1 MPVSKYQQDNLSKAL
16 GLFIEGF
23 RPYIVAVL
31 SKEAG
36 DKWPA
41 WFVEALYPV
50 QRDTWNLGI
59 KNGTQPEVLIDYAYL
74 KSFVLKY
81 KDLLKADFGKELNK
95 LATRLESITDV
106 RNKSAHYNDITEDEY
121 AEAFINFKSIARC
134 LKMTELES
142 AFAQLQQ
149 QTSPVAVEVHPL
161 KNTTISA
168 NESNNILMPWF
179 KVVKPHLDIQ
189 MGRLD
194 ESIFAANLG
203 EVALGFGREIY
214 NNPVIF
220 FQKTYFT
227 EGLKN
232 IAKRVVQGLN
242 GGQDADNRVISLQTG
257 FGGGKT
263 HTLISLFHLAK
274 LGKKALLSDS
284 TMELIAATGEPI
296 FDSANIA
303 VFTNTTND
311 PAQGRKVEGYTIR
324 TLWGELAYQLGGSAA
339 YEIIRINDEKQI
351 APKGLFK
358 QVLEKC
364 KPCLILIDELAD
376 YCVSA
381 SAVKVEASNLSEQT
395 ISFMQELT
403 EAVSGTDNCVMIATL
418 PMSAQE
424 LASSPNSAQILSA
437 LENRIIRLGSNMK
450 PVEDDEIFEVVRR
463 RLFEDLGS
471 DDEIEKVISSYSLFY
486 QSLLSEI
493 PSYALTNAY
502 RQKLKK
508 AYPFHPELI
517 DMFRLRWAS
526 NPFFQRTRGVLRILA
541 AIVSDLWK
549 RQNSLTG
556 SQYLIHTADVVLA
569 NVEALTSQITILN
582 GASWDSVIS
591 ADVSGTSSNAFRI
604 DNDVMSLGKYNLT
617 QGIAATMLLGTF
629 GSKGQNKGM
638 GTDEIKLCMVKP
650 DGFNHNDINGAID
663 RMEANAHYLYYSSTG
678 IKRYWFDTTP
688 NVNILINQAKGDIK
702 NTDITA
708 EILKRVTE
716 KSRGIHLFNTLV
728 NPSEDIPEQM
738 KPTLVI
744 LSPLYLA
751 NPTDVNGKTKP
762 IIEKLATKKGNSER
776 IYRNT
781 MLFLLCSEMGIGKLQ
796 DDVKNYLAC
805 HKINSEY
812 SSQLNIEQKADIR
825 RRIDEAS
832 KQSDIS
838 LVSAY
843 SLVAKYSVKSGIE
856 TLVIKQFKDSLET
869 QINNNVI
876 AALKEEEW
884 LLESVGLSTLKNN
897 NLLPTPE
904 QSIKAK
910 DVFEAFL
917 RFDDK
922 PMITG
927 PEAVSKSIQKYC
939 TNGEYC
945 IATGDGNTYTRFFFQ
960 ESVPFFDVNDI
971 TYWLVDK
978 SLQPQPQQ
986 PTAPVIN
993 DKGEVVTPLP
1003 QVNKAPFTPS
1013 NDGTVE
1019 TGTSKKFKSITVSGS
1034 VPLERYTELFNCFIT
1049 PFAMNGN
1056 KIDIEVNFKIKSNTA
1071 SPIDESKQQY
1081 KSAKEA
1087 AKQLGL
1093 NITEEEM

>member
-1 MPVSKYQQDNLSKAL
+1 MQPWFNNV
-16 GLFIEGF
+16 
-23 RPYIVAVL
+23 RPY
-31 SKEAG
+31 K
-36 DKWPA
+36 
-41 WFVEALYPV
+41 
-50 QRDTWNLGI
+50 
-59 KNGTQPEVLIDYAYL
+59 
-74 KSFVLKY
+74 
-81 KDLLKADFGKELNK
+81 
-95 LATRLESITDV
+95 
-106 RNKSAHYNDITEDEY
+106 
-121 AEAFINFKSIARC
+121 
-134 LKMTELES
+134 
-142 AFAQLQQ
+142 
-149 QTSPVAVEVHPL
+149 
-161 KNTTISA
+161 
-168 NESNNILMPWF
+168 
-179 KVVKPHLDIQ
+179 DIQ
-189 MGRLD
+189 DGHLD
-194 ESIFAANLG
+194 ESIFAANLA
-203 EVALGFGREIY
+203 EVAAGTGREIY
-214 NNPVIF
+214 TSPEMF

-227 EGLKN
+227 AGLKN

-263 HTLISLFHLAK
+263 HTLISLYHLAK
-274 LGKKALLSDS
+274 WGIKAIKSEHTRELLE
-284 TMELIAATGEPI
+284 TTGEPK
-296 FDSANIA
+296 FESAHIA

-311 PAQGRKVEGYTIR
+311 PVQGRKVDGFTIR
-324 TLWGELAYQLGGSAA
+324 TLWGELAYQLGGAAA

-358 QVLEKC
+358 KVLERC

-381 SAVKVEASNLSEQT
+381 SAVKVEASNLSDQT
-395 ISFMQELT
+395 VSFMQELT
-403 EAVSGTDNCVMIATL
+403 EAVTGTDNCVLIATL
-418 PMSAQE
+418 PASAQE
-424 LASSPNSAQILSA
+424 LAASPISSQILTA
-437 LENRIIRLGSNMK
+437 LENRITRVGANMK

-463 RLFEDLGS
+463 RLFEDLGNE
-471 DDEIEKVISSYSLFY
+471 DEIEKVISSYSLLY

-493 PSYALTNAY
+493 PSYALKSDY
-502 RQKLKK
+502 RDKLKK
-508 AYPFHPELI
+508 SYPFHPELI

-549 RQNSLTG
+549 RQTSLTG
-556 SQYLIHTADVVLA
+556 SQYLIHTSDVVLS

-582 GASWDSVIS
+582 GASWDSVIG
-591 ADVSGTSSNAFRI
+591 ADVSGSSSNALRI
-604 DNDVMSLGKYNLT
+604 DNDVKALGKYNLT
-617 QGIAATMLLGTF
+617 QGIAATVLLGTF
-629 GSKGQNKGM
+629 GSKGQNKGV
-638 GTDEIKLCMVKP
+638 GIDEIKLCMVKP

-663 RMEANAHYLYYSSTG
+663 RMEGNAHYLYYSSTG

-702 NTDITA
+702 NPDITA
-708 EILKRVTE
+708 EILRRVIE
-716 KSRGIHLFNTLV
+716 KSRGIQLFNTLV

-744 LSPLYLA
+744 LSPQYLG
-751 NPTDVNGKTKP
+751 NPNEVNGKTKP
-762 IIEKLATKKGNSER
+762 VIEKLATKKGNSER

-796 DDVKNYLAC
+796 DDIKNYLAC
-805 HKINSEY
+805 NKISSEY
-812 SSQLNIEQKADIR
+812 SSQLNSEQKTDIR

-843 SLVAKYSVKSGIE
+843 SLVAKYSVKSGLE
-856 TLVIKQFKDSLET
+856 TLVIKQFKDSLDS

-897 NLLPTPE
+897 NLVPTPE
-904 QSIKAK
+904 QAIKAK
-910 DVFEAFL
+910 DVFESFL

-927 PEAVSKSIQKYC
+927 AEAVSKSIQKYC

-945 IATGDGNTYTRFFFQ
+945 IATGDGSTYTRFFFQ
-960 ESVPFFDVNDI
+960 EPVPFFDVNDI

-978 SLQPQPQQ
+978 SLKPQPQQ
-986 PTAPVIN
+986 TSAPVIN
-993 DKGEVVTPLP
+993 AKGEVATPIP
-1003 QVNKAPFTPS
+1003 QVNENVTPA
-1013 NDGTVE
+1013 NTTHQE
-1019 TGTSKKFKSITVSGS
+1019 PGTSKKFKSITVSGN
-1034 VPLERYTELFNCFIT
+1034 VPLERYTELFSYFIT
-1049 PFAMNGN
+1049 PFAMSGN
-1056 KIDIEVNFKIKSNTA
+1056 KIEIEVKFKIKSNTS

-1093 NITEEEM
+1093 NFEEEL

>member
-1 MPVSKYQQDNLSKAL
+1 MQ
-16 GLFIEGF
+16 
-23 RPYIVAVL
+23 
-31 SKEAG
+31 
-36 DKWPA
+36 A
-41 WFVEALYPV
+41 WF
-50 QRDTWNLGI
+50 
-59 KNGTQPEVLIDYAYL
+59 KN
-74 KSFVLKY
+74 
-81 KDLLKADFGKELNK
+81 
-95 LATRLESITDV
+95 V
-106 RNKSAHYNDITEDEY
+106 R
-121 AEAFINFKSIARC
+121 
-134 LKMTELES
+134 
-142 AFAQLQQ
+142 
-149 QTSPVAVEVHPL
+149 
-161 KNTTISA
+161 
-168 NESNNILMPWF
+168 
-179 KVVKPHLDIQ
+179 PHKDIQ
-189 MGRLD
+189 DGHLD
-194 ESIFAANLG
+194 ESIFAANLA
-203 EVALGFGREIY
+203 EVAAGTGREIY
-214 NNPVIF
+214 TSPEMF

-227 EGLKN
+227 AGLKS
-232 IAKRVVQGLN
+232 IARRVVQGLN

-274 LGKKALLSDS
+274 WGKKAIKSEHTKELLA
-284 TMELIAATGEPI
+284 TTGEPK
-296 FDSANIA
+296 FDSAHIA

-311 PAQGRKVEGYTIR
+311 PAQGRKVEGFTIR
-324 TLWGELAYQLGGSAA
+324 TLWGELAYQLGGAKA

-358 QVLEKC
+358 KVLEQC

-381 SAVKVEASNLSEQT
+381 SAVKVEASNLSDQT
-395 ISFMQELT
+395 VSFMQELT
-403 EAVSGTDNCVMIATL
+403 EAVTGTDNCVLIATL
-418 PMSAQE
+418 PASAQE
-424 LASSPNSAQILSA
+424 LAASPISSQILTA
-437 LENRIIRLGSNMK
+437 LENRIIRVGANMK

-471 DDEIEKVISSYSLFY
+471 VDEMDKVISAYTILY

-493 PSYALTNAY
+493 PSYALKSDY
-502 RQKLKK
+502 RDRLKK
-508 AYPFHPELI
+508 SYPFHPELI

-549 RQNSLTG
+549 RQTSLTG
-556 SQYLIHTADVVLA
+556 SQYLIHTSDVVLS

-582 GASWDSVIS
+582 GASWDSVIG

-604 DNDVMSLGKYNLT
+604 DNDVKALGKYNIT
-617 QGIAATMLLGTF
+617 QGIAATVLLGTF
-629 GSKGQNKGM
+629 GSKGQNKGV
-638 GTDEIKLCMVKP
+638 GIDEIKLCMVKP
-650 DGFNHNDINGAID
+650 DSFNHNDINGAMD
-663 RMEANAHYLYYSSTG
+663 RMEGNAHYLYYSSTG

-702 NTDITA
+702 TPDITA
-708 EILKRVTE
+708 EILRRVIE
-716 KSRGIHLFNTLV
+716 KSRGIQLFNTLV

-744 LSPLYLA
+744 LSPQYLA
-751 NPTDVNGKTKP
+751 NPNEVNGKTKP

-805 HKINSEY
+805 QKISSEY
-812 SSQLNIEQKADIR
+812 SSQLNNEQKTDIKK
-825 RRIDEAS
+825 RIEDAG

-843 SLVAKYSVKSGIE
+843 SLVVKYSVKNGFE
-856 TLVIKQFKDSLET
+856 TLVIREFKDNLDNQVNT
-869 QINNNVI
+869 NVI
-876 AALKEEEW
+876 TALKEEEW

-897 NLLPTPE
+897 NLLPTPS
-904 QSIKAK
+904 QAIKAK
-910 DVFEAFL
+910 DIYEAFL

-922 PMITG
+922 PMVTG
-927 PEAVSKSIQKYC
+927 PEAVSRSIQKYC

-945 IATGDGNTYTRFFFQ
+945 IATGDGVNYTRFFFQ
-960 ESVPFFDVNDI
+960 EAVPFFDVNDI

-978 SLQPQPQQ
+978 SLKPQSQISEPE
-986 PTAPVIN
+986 TS
-993 DKGEVVTPLP
+993 DKGESVSTIS
-1003 QVNKAPFTPS
+1003 QVNEDPVKPTA
-1013 NDGTVE
+1013 NGTKEV
-1019 TGTSKKFKSITVSGS
+1019 TAYKKFKSITVAGN
-1034 VPLERYTELFNCFIT
+1034 VPLERYTELFNYFIT

-1056 KIDIEVNFKIKSNTA
+1056 KIEIEVNFKIKSNTA
-1071 SPIDESKQQY
+1071 SPIDEGKQQY

-1093 NITEEEM
+1093 KFYEEE

>member
-1 MPVSKYQQDNLSKAL
+1 MQ
-16 GLFIEGF
+16 
-23 RPYIVAVL
+23 
-31 SKEAG
+31 
-36 DKWPA
+36 A
-41 WFVEALYPV
+41 WF
-50 QRDTWNLGI
+50 
-59 KNGTQPEVLIDYAYL
+59 KN
-74 KSFVLKY
+74 
-81 KDLLKADFGKELNK
+81 
-95 LATRLESITDV
+95 
-106 RNKSAHYNDITEDEY
+106 
-121 AEAFINFKSIARC
+121 
-134 LKMTELES
+134 
-142 AFAQLQQ
+142 
-149 QTSPVAVEVHPL
+149 
-161 KNTTISA
+161 
-168 NESNNILMPWF
+168 
-179 KVVKPHLDIQ
+179 VKPHKDIQ
-189 MGRLD
+189 DGHLD
-194 ESIFAANLG
+194 ESIFAANLA
-203 EVALGFGREIY
+203 EVASGTGREIY
-214 NNPVIF
+214 TSPEMF

-227 EGLKN
+227 AGLKN

-274 LGKKALLSDS
+274 WGKKATNSEYTKELLQ
-284 TMELIAATGEPI
+284 TTGEPK
-296 FDSANIA
+296 FDTAHIA

-311 PAQGRKVEGYTIR
+311 PAQGRKVDGITIK
-324 TLWGELAYQLGGSAA
+324 TLWGELAYQLGGAAA
-339 YEIIRINDEKQI
+339 YELVRVNDEKQI

-358 QVLEKC
+358 KVLEQC

-381 SAVKVEASNLSEQT
+381 SAVKVEASNLSDQT
-395 ISFMQELT
+395 VSFMQELT
-403 EAVSGTDNCVMIATL
+403 EAVTGTDNCVLIATL
-418 PMSAQE
+418 PASAQE
-424 LASSPNSAQILSA
+424 LAASPISSQILTA
-437 LENRIIRLGSNMK
+437 LENRITRVGANMK

-471 DDEIEKVISSYSLFY
+471 GDEIEKVISAYTVLY
-486 QSLLSEI
+486 QSLFSEI
-493 PSYALTNAY
+493 PPYAVKSEY
-502 RQKLKK
+502 KEKLKK
-508 AYPFHPELI
+508 SYPFHPELI

-556 SQYLIHTADVVLA
+556 SQYLIHTSDVVLA

-582 GASWDSVIS
+582 GASWDSVIN

-604 DNDVMSLGKYNLT
+604 DNDVKELGKYNIS
-617 QGIAATMLLGTF
+617 QGIAATVLLGTF
-629 GSKGQNKGM
+629 GSKGQNKGV
-638 GTDEIKLCMVKP
+638 GIDEIKLCMVKP
-650 DGFNHNDINGAID
+650 EGFNHNDINGAID
-663 RMEANAHYLYYSSTG
+663 RMEGNAHYLYYSSTG
-678 IKRYWFDTTP
+678 QKRFWFDTTP

-702 NTDITA
+702 NPDITA

-716 KSRGIHLFNTLV
+716 KSRGIQLFNTLV

-738 KPTLVI
+738 KPTLII
-744 LSPLYLA
+744 LSPKYLA
-751 NPTDVNGKTKP
+751 NPNEVNGTTKP

-776 IYRNT
+776 VYRNT

-796 DDVKNYLAC
+796 EDVKNYLAC
-805 HKINSEY
+805 HKISSEY
-812 SSQLNIEQKADIR
+812 STQLNTEQKTDIR
-825 RRIDEAS
+825 RRIEEAS
-832 KQSDIS
+832 KQTDIS

-843 SLVAKYSVKSGIE
+843 SLVAKYSVKNGIE
-856 TLVIKQFKDSLET
+856 TIVLKQFKDSFET

-904 QSIKAK
+904 QAIKAK
-910 DVFEAFL
+910 DIYEAFL

-927 PEAVSKSIQKYC
+927 AEAVSKSIQKYC

-945 IATGDGNTYTRFFFQ
+945 IATGDGVNYTRFFFQ

-978 SLQPQPQQ
+978 SLKPQPQQ
-986 PTAPVIN
+986 TTTQTSN
-993 DKGEVVTPLP
+993 DSNTVVTPVS
-1003 QVNKAPFTPS
+1003 QVNEPPVNTG
-1013 NDGTVE
+1013 NDSKDD
-1019 TGTSKKFKSITVSGS
+1019 TGASKKFKSITISGN
-1034 VPLERYTELFNCFIT
+1034 VPLERYTELFNYFIT

-1056 KIDIEVNFKIKSNTA
+1056 KIEIEVNFKIKSNTG

-1093 NITEEEM
+1093 NFEEEI

>member
-41 WFVEALYPV
+41 WFVEALYPA
-50 QRDTWNLGI
+50 QRETWNLGI
-59 KNGTQPEVLIDYAYL
+59 KNGTQPEILIDYAYL

-95 LATRLESITDV
+95 LATRLESITEV

-121 AEAFINFKSIARC
+121 AEAFINFKIIARC
-134 LKMTELES
+134 LKMTELET

-149 QTSPVAVEVHPL
+149 QSSPVAAEIQQQRNTANPVNENNNPL
-161 KNTTISA
+161 K
-168 NESNNILMPWF
+168 PWF

-227 EGLKN
+227 VGLKS

-263 HTLISLFHLAK
+263 HTLISLYHLAK

-284 TMELIAATGEPI
+284 TKELIAATGEPT
-296 FDSANIA
+296 FDSAHIA
-303 VFTNTTND
+303 VFTNTSND
-311 PAQGRKVEGYTIR
+311 PAQGRKVDGITIK
-324 TLWGELAYQLGGSAA
+324 TLWGELAFQLGGAAA
-339 YEIIRINDEKQI
+339 YELVRVNDEKQI
-351 APKGLFK
+351 APKGIFK
-358 QVLEKC
+358 QVLEQC

-381 SAVKVEASNLSEQT
+381 SAVKVEASNLSEQS

-424 LASSPNSAQILSA
+424 LAASPNSAQILSA

-471 DDEIEKVISSYSLFY
+471 DDEIEHVISSYSLFY

-508 AYPFHPELI
+508 SYPFHPELI

-549 RQNSLTG
+549 RQTSLTG
-556 SQYLIHTADVVLA
+556 SQYLIHTSDVVIS
-569 NVEALTSQITILN
+569 NVDALTSQITILN

-604 DNDVMSLGKYNLT
+604 DNDVKALGKYNLT
-617 QGIAATMLLGTF
+617 QGIAATVLLGTF
-629 GSKGQNKGM
+629 GSKGQNKGV
-638 GTDEIKLCMVKP
+638 GIDEIKLCMVKP

-663 RMEANAHYLYYSSTG
+663 RMEGNAHYLYYSSTG

-702 NTDITA
+702 NPDITA
-708 EILKRVTE
+708 EILRRVIE
-716 KSRGIHLFNTLV
+716 KSKGVQLFNTLV

-744 LSPLYLA
+744 LSPQYLA
-751 NPTDVNGKTKP
+751 NPTEVNGKAKT

-796 DDVKNYLAC
+796 DDIKNYLAC

-812 SSQLNIEQKADIR
+812 SSQLNNEQKIDIR
-825 RRIDEAS
+825 RRIDEAN

-838 LVSAY
+838 LVTAY
-843 SLVAKYSVKSGIE
+843 SLVIKYSVKSGIE

-869 QINNNVI
+869 QINTNVI

-884 LLESVGLSTLKNN
+884 LLESVGLPTLEKN

-904 QSIKAK
+904 QAIKAK

-927 PEAVSKSIQKYC
+927 PEAVSKSIQKFC
-939 TNGEYC
+939 TNGAYC
-945 IATGDGNTYTRFFFQ
+945 IATGDGSTYTRFFFQ

-978 SLQPQPQQ
+978 SLKPQPPQTIE
-986 PTAPVIN
+986 PLIIGGG
-993 DKGEVVTPLP
+993 DMVTPVTG
-1003 QVNKAPFTPS
+1003 VNEGPVTSGPE
-1013 NDGTVE
+1013 E
-1019 TGTSKKFKSITVSGS
+1019 TSTSQKFKSITVSGN
-1034 VPLERYTELFNCFIT
+1034 VPLERYTELFNYFIT
-1049 PFAMNGN
+1049 PFAMSGN
-1056 KIDIEVNFKIKSNTA
+1056 KIEIEVNFKIKSNTG

-1093 NITEEEM
+1093 NFDEEI

>member
-1 MPVSKYQQDNLSKAL
+1 MQ
-16 GLFIEGF
+16 
-23 RPYIVAVL
+23 
-31 SKEAG
+31 
-36 DKWPA
+36 
-41 WFVEALYPV
+41 
-50 QRDTWNLGI
+50 
-59 KNGTQPEVLIDYAYL
+59 
-74 KSFVLKY
+74 
-81 KDLLKADFGKELNK
+81 
-95 LATRLESITDV
+95 
-106 RNKSAHYNDITEDEY
+106 
-121 AEAFINFKSIARC
+121 
-134 LKMTELES
+134 
-142 AFAQLQQ
+142 
-149 QTSPVAVEVHPL
+149 
-161 KNTTISA
+161 
-168 NESNNILMPWF
+168 PWF
-179 KVVKPHLDIQ
+179 KNVTPHKDIQ
-189 MGRLD
+189 DGHLD
-194 ESIFAANLG
+194 ESIFAANLA
-203 EVALGFGREIY
+203 EVASGTGREIY
-214 NNPVIF
+214 TSPEMF

-227 EGLKN
+227 AGLKN
-232 IAKRVVQGLN
+232 IAKRVVHGLN

-263 HTLISLFHLAK
+263 HTLISLYHLAK
-274 LGKKALLSDS
+274 WGKKAIKSEHTKELLE
-284 TMELIAATGEPI
+284 TTGEPK
-296 FDSANIA
+296 FESAHIA

-311 PAQGRKVEGYTIR
+311 PAQGRKVDLPDSQEGGFTIR
-324 TLWGELAYQLGGSAA
+324 TLWGDLAYQLGGAAA
-339 YEIIRINDEKQI
+339 YEIIRVNDEKQI

-358 QVLEKC
+358 KVLEQC

-381 SAVKVEASNLSEQT
+381 SAVKVEASNLSDQT
-395 ISFMQELT
+395 VSFMQELT
-403 EAVSGTDNCVMIATL
+403 EAVTGTDNCVLIATL
-418 PMSAQE
+418 PASAQE
-424 LASSPNSAQILSA
+424 LAASPISSQILTA
-437 LENRIIRLGSNMK
+437 LENRITRVGANMK

-471 DDEIEKVISSYSLFY
+471 EDEIEKVISSYSVLY

-493 PSYALTNAY
+493 PSYALKSEY
-502 RQKLKK
+502 RDKLKK
-508 AYPFHPELI
+508 SYPFHPELI

-549 RQNSLTG
+549 RQTSLTG
-556 SQYLIHTADVVLA
+556 SQYLIHTSDVVLS

-582 GASWDSVIS
+582 GASWDSVIG

-604 DNDVMSLGKYNLT
+604 DNDVKALGKYNLT
-617 QGIAATMLLGTF
+617 QGIAATVLLGTF
-629 GSKGQNKGM
+629 GSKGQNKGV
-638 GTDEIKLCMVKP
+638 GIDEIKLCMVKP
-650 DGFNHNDINGAID
+650 DGFNHNDINGAMD
-663 RMEANAHYLYYSSTG
+663 RMEGNAHYLYYSSTG

-702 NTDITA
+702 NPDITA
-708 EILKRVTE
+708 EILKRVIE
-716 KSRGIHLFNTLV
+716 KSRGIQLFNTLV

-744 LSPLYLA
+744 LSPQYLA
-751 NPTDVNGKTKP
+751 NPTEVNGKTKP

-796 DDVKNYLAC
+796 DDIKNYLAC

-812 SSQLNIEQKADIR
+812 SSQLNTEQKTDIR

-843 SLVAKYSVKSGIE
+843 SLVAKYSAKSGIE
-856 TLVIKQFKDSLET
+856 ALVIKQFKDSLDS

-904 QSIKAK
+904 QAIKAK

-945 IATGDGNTYTRFFFQ
+945 IATGDGKTFSRFFFQ
-960 ESVPFFDVNDI
+960 ESVPFFDVTDI

-978 SLQPQPQQ
+978 SLKPQPQQ
-986 PTAPVIN
+986 TTAPVIN
-993 DKGEVVTPLP
+993 DKGEVVTPFT
-1003 QVNKAPFTPS
+1003 QVNEDPVAPG
-1013 NDGTVE
+1013 NDEKEGTA
-1019 TGTSKKFKSITVSGS
+1019 TSKKFKSITVSGN
-1034 VPLERYTELFNCFIT
+1034 VPLERYTELFSYFIT
-1049 PFAMNGN
+1049 PFAMSGN
-1056 KIDIEVNFKIKSNTA
+1056 KIEIEVNFKIKSNTGN
-1071 SPIDESKQQY
+1071 PIDESKQQY

-1093 NITEEEM
+1093 KFDEEV

>member
-1 MPVSKYQQDNLSKAL
+1 MQ
-16 GLFIEGF
+16 
-23 RPYIVAVL
+23 
-31 SKEAG
+31 
-36 DKWPA
+36 A
-41 WFVEALYPV
+41 WF
-50 QRDTWNLGI
+50 
-59 KNGTQPEVLIDYAYL
+59 KN
-74 KSFVLKY
+74 
-81 KDLLKADFGKELNK
+81 
-95 LATRLESITDV
+95 
-106 RNKSAHYNDITEDEY
+106 
-121 AEAFINFKSIARC
+121 
-134 LKMTELES
+134 
-142 AFAQLQQ
+142 
-149 QTSPVAVEVHPL
+149 
-161 KNTTISA
+161 
-168 NESNNILMPWF
+168 
-179 KVVKPHLDIQ
+179 VKPHKDIQ
-189 MGRLD
+189 DGHLD
-194 ESIFAANLG
+194 ESIFAANLA
-203 EVALGFGREIY
+203 EVAAGTGREIY
-214 NNPVIF
+214 RSPEMF

-227 EGLKN
+227 AGLKN

-274 LGKKALLSDS
+274 WGKKATYSEYTKELLQ
-284 TMELIAATGEPI
+284 TTGEPK
-296 FDSANIA
+296 FDTAHIA

-311 PAQGRKVEGYTIR
+311 PAQGRKVDGITIK
-324 TLWGELAYQLGGSAA
+324 TLWGELAYQLGGAAA
-339 YEIIRINDEKQI
+339 YELVRVNDEKQI

-358 QVLEKC
+358 KVLEQC

-381 SAVKVEASNLSEQT
+381 SAVKVEASNLSDQT
-395 ISFMQELT
+395 VSFMQELT
-403 EAVSGTDNCVMIATL
+403 EAITGTDNCVLIATL
-418 PMSAQE
+418 PASAQE
-424 LASSPNSAQILSA
+424 LAASPISSQILTA
-437 LENRIIRLGSNMK
+437 LENRITRVGANMK

-471 DDEIEKVISSYSLFY
+471 ADEIEKVISAYTVLY
-486 QSLLSEI
+486 QSLFSEI
-493 PSYALTNAY
+493 PPYAVKSEY
-502 RQKLKK
+502 KEKLKK
-508 AYPFHPELI
+508 SYPFHPELI

-556 SQYLIHTADVVLA
+556 SQYLIHTSDVVLT

-582 GASWDSVIS
+582 GASWDSVIN

-604 DNDVMSLGKYNLT
+604 DNDVKELGKYNIS
-617 QGIAATMLLGTF
+617 QGIAATVLLGTF
-629 GSKGQNKGM
+629 GSKGQNKGV
-638 GTDEIKLCMVKP
+638 GIDEIKLCMVKP
-650 DGFNHNDINGAID
+650 EGFNHNDINGAID
-663 RMEANAHYLYYSSTG
+663 RMEGNAHYLYYSSTG
-678 IKRYWFDTTP
+678 QKRFWFDTTP

-702 NTDITA
+702 NPNITA

-716 KSRGIHLFNTLV
+716 KSRGIQLFNTLV

-738 KPTLVI
+738 KPTLII
-744 LSPLYLA
+744 LSPKYLA
-751 NPTDVNGKTKP
+751 NPNEVNGTTKP

-776 IYRNT
+776 VYRNT

-796 DDVKNYLAC
+796 EDVKNYLAC
-805 HKINSEY
+805 HKISSEY
-812 SSQLNIEQKADIR
+812 STQLNTEQKTDIR
-825 RRIDEAS
+825 RRIEEAS
-832 KQSDIS
+832 KQTDIS

-843 SLVAKYSVKSGIE
+843 SLVAKYSVKNGIE
-856 TLVIKQFKDSLET
+856 TIVLKQFKDSFET

-904 QSIKAK
+904 QAIKAK
-910 DVFEAFL
+910 DIYEAFL

-927 PEAVSKSIQKYC
+927 AEAVSKSIQKYC

-945 IATGDGNTYTRFFFQ
+945 IATGDGVNYTRFFFQ

-978 SLQPQPQQ
+978 SLKPQPQA
-986 PTAPVIN
+986 PAAPVIN
-993 DKGEVVTPLP
+993 DKGEVVTPIP
-1003 QVNKAPFTPS
+1003 QVNEDPVTPAG
-1013 NDGTVE
+1013 NGTE
-1019 TGTSKKFKSITVSGS
+1019 EITTSKKFKSITVSGN
-1034 VPLERYTELFNCFIT
+1034 VPLERYTELFNYFIT

-1056 KIDIEVNFKIKSNTA
+1056 KIEIEVNFKIKSNTG

-1093 NITEEEM
+1093 NFEEEI

>member
-1 MPVSKYQQDNLSKAL
+1 M
-16 GLFIEGF
+16 
-23 RPYIVAVL
+23 
-31 SKEAG
+31 
-36 DKWPA
+36 
-41 WFVEALYPV
+41 
-50 QRDTWNLGI
+50 
-59 KNGTQPEVLIDYAYL
+59 
-74 KSFVLKY
+74 
-81 KDLLKADFGKELNK
+81 
-95 LATRLESITDV
+95 
-106 RNKSAHYNDITEDEY
+106 
-121 AEAFINFKSIARC
+121 
-134 LKMTELES
+134 
-142 AFAQLQQ
+142 
-149 QTSPVAVEVHPL
+149 QT
-161 KNTTISA
+161 
-168 NESNNILMPWF
+168 WF
-179 KVVKPHLDIQ
+179 KNVKPHKDIQ
-189 MGRLD
+189 DGHLD
-194 ESIFAANLG
+194 ESIFAANLA
-203 EVALGFGREIY
+203 EVASGTGREIY
-214 NNPVIF
+214 TSPEMF

-227 EGLKN
+227 AGLKN

-263 HTLISLFHLAK
+263 HTLISLYHLAK
-274 LGKKALLSDS
+274 WGKKATKSEHTKELLE
-284 TMELIAATGEPI
+284 TTGEPK
-296 FDSANIA
+296 FDTAHIA

-311 PAQGRKVEGYTIR
+311 PAQGRKVDGFTIK
-324 TLWGELAYQLGGSAA
+324 TLWGELAYQLGSAAA
-339 YEIIRINDEKQI
+339 YEIIRVNDEKQI

-358 QVLEKC
+358 KVLEQC

-381 SAVKVEASNLSEQT
+381 SAVKVEASNLSDQT
-395 ISFMQELT
+395 VSFMQELT
-403 EAVSGTDNCVMIATL
+403 EAVTGTDNCVLIATL
-418 PMSAQE
+418 PASAQE
-424 LASSPNSAQILSA
+424 LAASPISSQILTA
-437 LENRIIRLGSNMK
+437 LENRITRVGANMK

-471 DDEIEKVISSYSLFY
+471 ADEIEKVISSYTVLY
-486 QSLLSEI
+486 QSLFSEI
-493 PSYALTNAY
+493 PSYALKSEY
-502 RQKLKK
+502 KEKLKK
-508 AYPFHPELI
+508 SYPFHPELI

-556 SQYLIHTADVVLA
+556 SQYLIHTSDVVLA

-582 GASWDSVIS
+582 GASWDSVIG

-604 DNDVMSLGKYNLT
+604 DNDVKELGKYNIS
-617 QGIAATMLLGTF
+617 QGIAATVLLGTF
-629 GSKGQNKGM
+629 GSKGQNKGV
-638 GTDEIKLCMVKP
+638 GIDEIKLCMVKP
-650 DGFNHNDINGAID
+650 EGFNHNDINGAMD
-663 RMEANAHYLYYSSTG
+663 RMEGNAHYLYYSSTG
-678 IKRYWFDTTP
+678 QKRYWFDTTP

-702 NTDITA
+702 SPDITA
-708 EILKRVTE
+708 EILKRVIE
-716 KSRGIHLFNTLV
+716 KSRGIQLFNTLV

-738 KPTLVI
+738 KPTLII
-744 LSPLYLA
+744 LSPKYLA
-751 NPTDVNGKTKP
+751 NPSEVNGTTKP

-776 IYRNT
+776 VYRNT

-796 DDVKNYLAC
+796 DDIKNYLAC

-812 SSQLNIEQKADIR
+812 STQLNTEQKTDIR

-843 SLVAKYSVKSGIE
+843 SLVAKYSVKNGIE
-856 TLVIKQFKDSLET
+856 TIVIKQFKDSLET

-904 QSIKAK
+904 QAIKAK
-910 DVFEAFL
+910 DIYEAFL

-945 IATGDGNTYTRFFFQ
+945 IATGDGSSYTRFFFQ

-978 SLQPQPQQ
+978 SLKPQPQQ
-986 PTAPVIN
+986 IPTPVIN
-993 DKGEVVTPLP
+993 DKGEVVTPVS
-1003 QVNKAPFTPS
+1003 QVNEPPVNTGNESKE
-1013 NDGTVE
+1013 E
-1019 TGTSKKFKSITVSGS
+1019 TGVSKKFKSISISGN
-1034 VPLERYTELFNCFIT
+1034 VPLERYTELFNYFIT

-1056 KIDIEVNFKIKSNTA
+1056 KIDIEVNFKIKSNTG

-1093 NITEEEM
+1093 NFDEEI

>member
-1 MPVSKYQQDNLSKAL
+1 M
-16 GLFIEGF
+16 
-23 RPYIVAVL
+23 
-31 SKEAG
+31 
-36 DKWPA
+36 
-41 WFVEALYPV
+41 
-50 QRDTWNLGI
+50 
-59 KNGTQPEVLIDYAYL
+59 
-74 KSFVLKY
+74 
-81 KDLLKADFGKELNK
+81 
-95 LATRLESITDV
+95 
-106 RNKSAHYNDITEDEY
+106 
-121 AEAFINFKSIARC
+121 
-134 LKMTELES
+134 
-142 AFAQLQQ
+142 
-149 QTSPVAVEVHPL
+149 QT
-161 KNTTISA
+161 
-168 NESNNILMPWF
+168 WF
-179 KVVKPHLDIQ
+179 KNVKPHKDIQ
-189 MGRLD
+189 DGHLD
-194 ESIFAANLG
+194 ESIFAANLA
-203 EVALGFGREIY
+203 EVASGTGREIY
-214 NNPVIF
+214 TSPEMF

-227 EGLKN
+227 AGLKN

-263 HTLISLFHLAK
+263 HTLISLYHLAK
-274 LGKKALLSDS
+274 WGKKATKSEHTKELLE
-284 TMELIAATGEPI
+284 TTGEPK
-296 FDSANIA
+296 FDTAHIA

-311 PAQGRKVEGYTIR
+311 PAQGRKVDGFTIK
-324 TLWGELAYQLGGSAA
+324 TLWGELAYQLGGAAA
-339 YEIIRINDEKQI
+339 YEIIRVNDEKQI

-358 QVLEKC
+358 KVLEQC

-381 SAVKVEASNLSEQT
+381 SAVKVEASNLSDQT
-395 ISFMQELT
+395 VSFMQELT
-403 EAVSGTDNCVMIATL
+403 EAVTGTDNCVLIATL
-418 PMSAQE
+418 PASAQE
-424 LASSPNSAQILSA
+424 LAASPISSQILTA
-437 LENRIIRLGSNMK
+437 LENRITRVGANMK
-450 PVEDDEIFEVVRR
+450 PVEDDEIFEVVRK

-471 DDEIEKVISSYSLFY
+471 EDEIEKVISSYSVLY
-486 QSLLSEI
+486 QSLFSEI
-493 PSYALTNAY
+493 PSYALKSEY
-502 RQKLKK
+502 KEKLKK
-508 AYPFHPELI
+508 SYPFHPELI

-556 SQYLIHTADVVLA
+556 SQYLIHTSDVVLA

-582 GASWDSVIS
+582 GASWDSVIN

-604 DNDVMSLGKYNLT
+604 DNDVKELGKNNIT
-617 QGIAATMLLGTF
+617 QGIAATVLLGTF
-629 GSKGQNKGM
+629 GSKGQNKGV
-638 GTDEIKLCMVKP
+638 GIDEIKLCMVKP
-650 DGFNHNDINGAID
+650 DGFNHNDINGAMD
-663 RMEANAHYLYYSSTG
+663 RMEGNAHYLYYSSTG
-678 IKRYWFDTTP
+678 QKRYWFDTTP

-702 NTDITA
+702 NPDITA
-708 EILKRVTE
+708 EILRRVIE
-716 KSRGIHLFNTLV
+716 KSRGIQLFNTLV

-744 LSPLYLA
+744 LSPQYLA
-751 NPTDVNGKTKP
+751 NPSEVNGTTKP

-776 IYRNT
+776 VYRNT

-812 SSQLNIEQKADIR
+812 STQLNPEQKTDIR

-904 QSIKAK
+904 QAIKAK
-910 DVFEAFL
+910 DVFEAFI

-945 IATGDGNTYTRFFFQ
+945 IATGDGTTYTRFFFQ

-978 SLQPQPQQ
+978 SLKPQPQQ
-986 PTAPVIN
+986 PAPPVIN
-993 DKGEVVTPLP
+993 EKG
-1003 QVNKAPFTPS
+1003 K
-1013 NDGTVE
+1013 
-1019 TGTSKKFKSITVSGS
+1019 
-1034 VPLERYTELFNCFIT
+1034 
-1049 PFAMNGN
+1049 
-1056 KIDIEVNFKIKSNTA
+1056 
-1071 SPIDESKQQY
+1071 
-1081 KSAKEA
+1081 
-1087 AKQLGL
+1087 
-1093 NITEEEM
+1093 